1 MTLVEK
7 PCVCVFHTQDGS
19 KGTRQNVGQG
29 RGRRPTWARLG
40 QCRGRGAWV
49 PPRLTPGRS
58 QELSPRL
65 LRPGDAEEGLAC
77 LPPPSGGMGAK
88 QPLPGAGGWPDPRQP
103 GQGCRASGGP
113 HAWTRGS
120 GPGSFL
126 QEIVSPENQKPS
138 EQLSMKSNVDFF

>member
-29 RGRRPTWARLG
+29 RGRRPTWARPG

-49 PPRLTPGRS
+49 PPRLTAGRS
-58 QELSPRL
+58 QGLSPRL
-65 LRPGDAEEGLAC
+65 PWPGDAEEGLAC

-88 QPLPGAGGWPDPRQP
+88 QPLLGAGGWRDPRQARP
-103 GQGCRASGGP
+103 RLQG
-113 HAWTRGS
+113 
-120 GPGSFL
+120 L
-126 QEIVSPENQKPS
+126 QWPPRVDLGLRSW
-138 EQLSMKSNVDFF
+138 QLSPGNSFPRKPKTFRAALHEK